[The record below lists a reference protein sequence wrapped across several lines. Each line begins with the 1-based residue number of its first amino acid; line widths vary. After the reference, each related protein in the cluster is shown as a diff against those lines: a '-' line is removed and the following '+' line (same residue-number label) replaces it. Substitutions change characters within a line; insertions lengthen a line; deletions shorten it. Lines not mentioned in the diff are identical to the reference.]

1 MDRVETGIEEL
12 DLVLGGGLLPGSFVI
27 ITGAPGTG
35 KTVLAQQ
42 ICFAAATPERKAI
55 YYTTLSKPH
64 SKLLRQLQPF
74 EFFDANAVGQRIELI
89 ELTGLFEDEGPDR
102 LGSVVTEIVRSCF
115 ESKPVVVVIDSSKV
129 LHALGG
135 ENERRRAIFELSS
148 RIALTDAVLLFVGE
162 YSPQEMEEVFEF
174 PIADG
179 AIHLVNERQGAIDY
193 RWLRVLKMRGTG
205 YLEGTHTFDINSKG
219 IQLYPRLEA
228 ALANHAPPPTKRI
241 SIGIDELDEL
251 MGGGIPETDA
261 TLVVGQS
268 GVGKTILALSLI
280 ARALEDGERCL
291 YVSLQEDVEQLARK
305 AASFGWD
312 FESARDSGQLEIAYI
327 PPVEIKLDA
336 VGALLRAAM
345 SQGRVRRVVIDGL
358 QELVFATRETE
369 RLPGYMRAL
378 AGLFRAAGAGL
389 MVTSETASL
398 GPTTNPFGGL
408 SFLFHN
414 ILLLRYMER
423 GSEVRRTVGIHKMRD
438 SAHGKGLLQYEIGE
452 RGIVIVGPLEDM
464 TGILGWAAL
473 RQELP
478 AP

>member
-1 MDRVETGIEEL
+1 MDRIETGIEEL

-74 EFFDANAVGQRIELI
+74 EFFDADAVGQRIDLI

-129 LHALGG
+129 LNALGG

-193 RWLRVLKMRGTG
+193 RWLRVLMMRGTG

-241 SIGIDELDEL
+241 SIGIDEVDEL

-291 YVSLQEDVEQLARK
+291 YVSLQEDVEQLVRK

-312 FESARDSGQLEIAYI
+312 FESGRDSGQLEIAYI

-398 GPTTNPFGGL
+398 GPITNPFGGL

-452 RGIVIVGPLEDM
+452 RGIVIVGPLQDM

-478 AP
+478 EP